1 MAFYRDGAGV
11 DDAYIIA
18 VETGGSHEVAI
29 YKMSGTLL
37 SEGRD
42 MYRRALDEFKGCA
55 TLHDTL
61 QEDAFPSY
69 SPEPVII

>member
-1 MAFYRDGAGV
+1 M
-11 DDAYIIA
+11 
-18 VETGGSHEVAI
+18 AI

-69 SPEPVII
+69 SQEPVII